1 MREELEEQMVGRR
14 HREEDR
20 AVAAPTARSAGGR
33 KRPREG
39 TGDWSVPVR
48 KGPPGAPEGREGE
61 GWEAARLRPRPVHHK
76 KSLVPHKKIVRIPS
90 IPAHFP
96 LQNSSKCDTSG
107 ATDGGGSGFAHD
119 TRNPPQP
126 PRKSMEGPWIR
137 NG

>member
-96 LQNSSKCDTSG
+96 LQNSSKCDTSS
-107 ATDGGGSGFAHD
+107 ATDDGG
-119 TRNPPQP
+119 TRVDPSHPKP
-126 PRKSMEGPWIR
+126 TAASSRSMEGPWTR